1 MASDLHPL
9 RERHRVLLLAE
20 VAHPEMVSVPLI
32 GWCLSEALARQAE
45 VHLVTHIRNR
55 DAITRQGWRE
65 GIEFTVIDTEKLVR
79 RLQQM
84 AALIGASDNRGW
96 TIHQMFAPL
105 GCIAF
110 ERAVWKQ
117 FRPALE
123 AGRFDIV
130 HRLTPMSPTTPS
142 ILGTRLRHL
151 DIPFVVGPWNG
162 GLPWPGGF
170 ASRMHRERE
179 WLSQLRGLHT
189 LLPGYRSMR
198 ENAAAILAGSRHTL
212 AEVPSYARA
221 VSLYLPENGIDPTR
235 FGKRRSRRA
244 ALPLRGA
251 FVGRL
256 VPYKCADILIRAAVE
271 LLRDGSLH
279 LDIVGDGPERDA
291 VTALVAEL
299 GLTHSVTLHGEVP
312 HRQVQDLLVDC
323 DFLACPSVR
332 EFGGGV
338 VLEAMAL
345 GVAPIVADYG
355 GPAELIDP
363 ESGIA
368 VPFSGPADLQ
378 ENLRAVLH
386 EIIRDP
392 ARLDRLGDAAHARIA
407 ALFTWDRKAG
417 QILRAYDWVR
427 SGGAK
432 PDLLAAPT
440 RRPGIFLHDIP
451 AMPASGGD

>member
-1 MASDLHPL
+1 MAGDPHSP
-9 RERHRVLLLAE
+9 RPRHRVLLLAE

-32 GWCLSEALARQAE
+32 GWCLSAALARQAE

-65 GIEFTVIDTEKLVR
+65 GAEFTVIDTEKLVR

-110 ERAVWKQ
+110 ERAAWKR

-142 ILGTRLRHL
+142 ILGPRLRHL
-151 DIPFVVGPWNG
+151 GIPFVVGPWNG

-170 ASRMHRERE
+170 TARMHRERE
-179 WLSQLRGLHT
+179 WLSQLRSLHT

-198 ENAAAILAGSRHTL
+198 KNAAAILAGSRHTL
-212 AEVPSYARA
+212 SEVPRYARA
-221 VSLYLPENGIDPTR
+221 ASLYLPENGIDPTR
-235 FGKRRSRRA
+235 FCKLRSRRA
-244 ALPLRGA
+244 TLPLRGA

-256 VPYKCADILIRAAVE
+256 VPYKCADILILAATD
-271 LLRDGSLH
+271 LLREGKLH
-279 LDIVGDGPERDA
+279 LDIIGDGPERE
-291 VTALVAEL
+291 ALTRLIAEL
-299 GLTHSVTLHGEVP
+299 GVAQAVTLHGEVP
-312 HRQVQDLLVDC
+312 HRQVQNLIVNC

-345 GVAPIVADYG
+345 GIAPIVADYG
-355 GPAELIDP
+355 GPAELIDTNT
-363 ESGIA
+363 GIA
-368 VPFSGPADLQ
+368 VPFSGPDDLQ
-378 ENLRAVLH
+378 ENLRAILQDLIH
-386 EIIRDP
+386 DP
-392 ARLDRLGDAAHARIA
+392 ARLDRLGDAAVARIS
-407 ALFTWDRKAG
+407 ALFTWERKAA
-417 QILRAYDWVR
+417 QIVRVYDWVR
-427 SGGAK
+427 SGYPK
-432 PDLLAAPT
+432 PDPFVEPGQSPGTNPGDAAATPV
-440 RRPGIFLHDIP
+440 PSAG
-451 AMPASGGD
+451 